1 MPISA
6 EERRKAILA
15 QKAAQN
21 KKVLTDA
28 GYVPDFSSAKTNS
41 YFNTQPRV
49 ASDQAKFPEQ
59 PYGIQD
65 PNWDYKTA
73 NASAEK
79 LGPNGEQ
86 MMTSNSKYFSQKGWT
101 PHGTPWYG
109 GQNNLSEYF
118 MSIPN
123 KWNPKFAEKGGD
135 LLAKASDQA
144 YRALYG
150 DDGKLDIGFQKTILG
165 GLGAVGTSLEAL
177 GSIMFKEE
185 GEGVVSTVATGFVG
199 AISKA
204 LGVGIGLL
212 AQGAGELAEDT
223 EQIISIASETPKD
236 VIRAGGGEVKEREQ
250 LPVPT
255 EFFGFENNI
264 FTGKPLSEDFKKLLG
279 NSDNFIAGLFDTFN
293 PVKHISNSIRSAK
306 MILDGSVS
314 LQEFG
319 DIVEAN
325 RQAGRILYS
334 TWIDPLTKVEYKKRL
349 RRGEDPYLLAEEL
362 MNPVAELVGELI
374 FDPLNALGFVKKAK
388 SMTKNVDAFNA
399 EMTKGNDV
407 IAKALTSET
416 MSDAEKITSIAEE
429 LGVQR
434 KMVQQGL
441 AELAN
446 QKNAKALTYTSKR
459 IGITKLV
466 GNRMGH
472 LLDTVAR
479 YEVIDPKTGLKVIK
493 YDAHKAA
500 ELNDAIYKLSDASDA
515 VRMDAWTTLTSP
527 KKGSLG
533 MGIDPNI
540 ISSPATM
547 KTSIMMR
554 DIMEGSGL
562 SKKIIGN
569 TIKAVRTA
577 EKSNIESLLKGAGFH
592 EKTIQ
597 KVARLVAENK
607 SMDDI
612 IRVIKNSGADS
623 FLAAVKENK
632 TLKGLLEF
640 IDPLAEKATKKMFPS
655 LSDMAKSPEIYGELS
670 ATEKFLMG
678 AEKIVESKFLKDVNT
693 NLAYAYMGLSPGYVA
708 RNIITNSLHLFVD
721 IDPKTGLKS
730 IQSQLWAVVGKDS
743 KAIISEKKFLEST
756 MGFLWKDAV
765 SGIGQ
770 QGVLG
775 KPLKFFETIA
785 GSGIRAGSRV
795 ETAASIHAYAAGIRK
810 TLRQMLVP
818 GRAIPLVDDLVDAG
832 MSADVAKHL
841 QYLMLNNNGNVK
853 AVEAI
858 FRAEKATGE
867 LRVFE
872 SLSWMTQE
880 QRKMFEDFGVLE
892 DFKAKIKG
900 IPTREEAMKVAKE
913 MTQELRAK
921 ASRVAGDIQPYRIQ
935 SDGIDAPRYTKQ
947 MAYVGEHGLTD
958 NQKLIHG
965 ARLNANEQAED
976 AIKSVMD
983 SVVKRA
989 PDEGIDLQKMID
1001 ADVNSEFLNTVK
1013 DGTYLEQRV
1022 SSYDTFLEPFNK
1034 EFETIKKLSNSGQS
1048 VDIQKSWDKIKD
1060 FPHLR
1065 KIDLPK
1071 GMDVW
1076 EYRDFLW
1083 DAVYYPTAR
1092 DYFATTR
1099 DVYSMGAKKIFD
1111 DFYMP
1116 QAIQNGVM
1124 SANENFS
1131 GFLYIDKTLEKARIF
1146 DNSAVIDDVT
1156 KFLPN
1161 GDTDFSKVKKL
1172 VDINDNIKHKK
1183 HLFNI
1188 INDEL
1193 RQQFGLS
1200 KESNKYL
1207 DSLKGTIPSKK
1218 TAKVKK
1224 LLEEAGYSVDDIANR
1239 SLEDMMVEVYETV
1252 PVPYKHLGEVPYEEA
1267 VRLLNKKAVRD
1278 GDEFIELSEDLKKV
1292 IGDSVPP
1299 KVVPKED
1306 YVIPPETGEFP
1317 PNEFRYLSN
1326 AQQQGIIDEIEFTMN
1341 RGIYKHFDEVIP
1353 TLPSGQEE
1361 ELIKWFAEAEKRS
1374 QTMKLTAD
1382 QVGTELRNFALID
1395 YSQRL
1400 NLDTVASLVYPYGFW
1415 YSRTLPNWAVRVA
1428 QQPGILA
1435 AYGKYKNTMSKL
1447 HSEQPEW
1454 WRYNVNS
1461 DELLGLFPDNPLF
1474 FNVEQTLNP
1483 INGITGVDFD
1493 DPDKST
1499 NWFTTVLNDLGK
1511 FGPTTHTLLSFVTA
1525 LALYRDGE
1533 FEAASKWSG
1542 NLLPQTSAARAIQ
1555 SIINKGFNL
1564 GRITEGSDTEFKFE
1578 GFAEKDEF
1586 GGTGNKP
1593 WNDPLAKWL
1602 SGGYTA
1608 YEQRQFGRALAAM
1621 VEEGII
1627 SEAQSIDAASSQKGQ
1642 IWEAAIERAFNERA
1656 LGQLAGFAFGVGF
1669 KGRSIADQQIDIFY
1683 NDFYSLMEQRHN
1695 LSGQE
1700 FVAGMNKLKDAYPF
1714 MDTLLV
1720 ARKGGWERDAALA
1733 YNAFSR
1739 LPPGSDLLEN
1749 IGMDN
1754 RLIQKFYESKGQ
1766 FGGNPVDGIEP
1777 WAQSDI
1783 DKFMASVLDLTA
1795 VLAVPGDATRDEW
1808 DTARIQS
1815 KNLNDIMTAQF
1826 GGVDENGLTIHDKI
1840 DTYYS
1845 LFDLDEGGDIAKAFM
1860 KANPEVEAA
1869 LTYRDQVI
1877 ATYPGSEL
1885 GTYYGGLDRINRYFK
1900 SLMYSEAEK
1909 RYGEDIL
1916 DVQAGYYDD
1925 NFFTADKKQYLREH
1939 PQLKAYWDFT
1949 DSVEDEINRR
1959 VVELGSKL
1967 GDPIGPEIRPD
1978 ADLTSTGAQDVL
1990 EAVQGGQA
1998 LTAQQWQQEI
2008 GQELFEAVAR
2018 NIIFGEAMSNAV
2030 STAVGRAAGKFDMK
2044 KKDLIQLVGIS
2055 LIEAGVT
2062 GGQ

>member
-678 AEKIVESKFLKDVNT
+678 AEKIVESKFLKGVNT

-958 NQKLIHG
+958 NQKLIRG

-1034 EFETIKKLSNSGQS
+1034 EFKTIKKLSNSGQS
-1048 VDIQKSWDKIKD
+1048 C
-1060 FPHLR
+1060 
-1065 KIDLPK
+1065 
-1071 GMDVW
+1071 
-1076 EYRDFLW
+1076 
-1083 DAVYYPTAR
+1083 
-1092 DYFATTR
+1092 
-1099 DVYSMGAKKIFD
+1099 
-1111 DFYMP
+1111 
-1116 QAIQNGVM
+1116 
-1124 SANENFS
+1124 
-1131 GFLYIDKTLEKARIF
+1131 
-1146 DNSAVIDDVT
+1146 
-1156 KFLPN
+1156 
-1161 GDTDFSKVKKL
+1161 
-1172 VDINDNIKHKK
+1172 
-1183 HLFNI
+1183 
-1188 INDEL
+1188 
-1193 RQQFGLS
+1193 
-1200 KESNKYL
+1200 
-1207 DSLKGTIPSKK
+1207 
-1218 TAKVKK
+1218 
-1224 LLEEAGYSVDDIANR
+1224 
-1239 SLEDMMVEVYETV
+1239 
-1252 PVPYKHLGEVPYEEA
+1252 
-1267 VRLLNKKAVRD
+1267 
-1278 GDEFIELSEDLKKV
+1278 
-1292 IGDSVPP
+1292 
-1299 KVVPKED
+1299 
-1306 YVIPPETGEFP
+1306 
-1317 PNEFRYLSN
+1317 
-1326 AQQQGIIDEIEFTMN
+1326 
-1341 RGIYKHFDEVIP
+1341 
-1353 TLPSGQEE
+1353 
-1361 ELIKWFAEAEKRS
+1361 
-1374 QTMKLTAD
+1374 
-1382 QVGTELRNFALID
+1382 
-1395 YSQRL
+1395 
-1400 NLDTVASLVYPYGFW
+1400 
-1415 YSRTLPNWAVRVA
+1415 
-1428 QQPGILA
+1428 
-1435 AYGKYKNTMSKL
+1435 
-1447 HSEQPEW
+1447 
-1454 WRYNVNS
+1454 
-1461 DELLGLFPDNPLF
+1461 
-1474 FNVEQTLNP
+1474 
-1483 INGITGVDFD
+1483 
-1493 DPDKST
+1493 
-1499 NWFTTVLNDLGK
+1499 
-1511 FGPTTHTLLSFVTA
+1511 
-1525 LALYRDGE
+1525 
-1533 FEAASKWSG
+1533 
-1542 NLLPQTSAARAIQ
+1542 
-1555 SIINKGFNL
+1555 
-1564 GRITEGSDTEFKFE
+1564 
-1578 GFAEKDEF
+1578 
-1586 GGTGNKP
+1586 
-1593 WNDPLAKWL
+1593 
-1602 SGGYTA
+1602 
-1608 YEQRQFGRALAAM
+1608 
-1621 VEEGII
+1621 
-1627 SEAQSIDAASSQKGQ
+1627 
-1642 IWEAAIERAFNERA
+1642 
-1656 LGQLAGFAFGVGF
+1656 
-1669 KGRSIADQQIDIFY
+1669 
-1683 NDFYSLMEQRHN
+1683 
-1695 LSGQE
+1695 
-1700 FVAGMNKLKDAYPF
+1700 
-1714 MDTLLV
+1714 
-1720 ARKGGWERDAALA
+1720 
-1733 YNAFSR
+1733 
-1739 LPPGSDLLEN
+1739 
-1749 IGMDN
+1749 
-1754 RLIQKFYESKGQ
+1754 
-1766 FGGNPVDGIEP
+1766 
-1777 WAQSDI
+1777 
-1783 DKFMASVLDLTA
+1783 
-1795 VLAVPGDATRDEW
+1795 
-1808 DTARIQS
+1808 
-1815 KNLNDIMTAQF
+1815 
-1826 GGVDENGLTIHDKI
+1826 
-1840 DTYYS
+1840 
-1845 LFDLDEGGDIAKAFM
+1845 
-1860 KANPEVEAA
+1860 
-1869 LTYRDQVI
+1869 
-1877 ATYPGSEL
+1877 
-1885 GTYYGGLDRINRYFK
+1885 
-1900 SLMYSEAEK
+1900 
-1909 RYGEDIL
+1909 
-1916 DVQAGYYDD
+1916 
-1925 NFFTADKKQYLREH
+1925 
-1939 PQLKAYWDFT
+1939 
-1949 DSVEDEINRR
+1949 
-1959 VVELGSKL
+1959 
-1967 GDPIGPEIRPD
+1967 
-1978 ADLTSTGAQDVL
+1978 
-1990 EAVQGGQA
+1990 
-1998 LTAQQWQQEI
+1998 
-2008 GQELFEAVAR
+2008 
-2018 NIIFGEAMSNAV
+2018 
-2030 STAVGRAAGKFDMK
+2030 
-2044 KKDLIQLVGIS
+2044 
-2055 LIEAGVT
+2055 
-2062 GGQ
+2062 

>member
-1 MPISA
+1 
-6 EERRKAILA
+6 
-15 QKAAQN
+15 
-21 KKVLTDA
+21 
-28 GYVPDFSSAKTNS
+28 
-41 YFNTQPRV
+41 
-49 ASDQAKFPEQ
+49 
-59 PYGIQD
+59 
-65 PNWDYKTA
+65 
-73 NASAEK
+73 
-79 LGPNGEQ
+79 
-86 MMTSNSKYFSQKGWT
+86 
-101 PHGTPWYG
+101 
-109 GQNNLSEYF
+109 
-118 MSIPN
+118 
-123 KWNPKFAEKGGD
+123 
-135 LLAKASDQA
+135 
-144 YRALYG
+144 
-150 DDGKLDIGFQKTILG
+150 
-165 GLGAVGTSLEAL
+165 
-177 GSIMFKEE
+177 
-185 GEGVVSTVATGFVG
+185 
-199 AISKA
+199 
-204 LGVGIGLL
+204 
-212 AQGAGELAEDT
+212 
-223 EQIISIASETPKD
+223 
-236 VIRAGGGEVKEREQ
+236 
-250 LPVPT
+250 
-255 EFFGFENNI
+255 
-264 FTGKPLSEDFKKLLG
+264 
-279 NSDNFIAGLFDTFN
+279 
-293 PVKHISNSIRSAK
+293 
-306 MILDGSVS
+306 
-314 LQEFG
+314 
-319 DIVEAN
+319 
-325 RQAGRILYS
+325 
-334 TWIDPLTKVEYKKRL
+334 
-349 RRGEDPYLLAEEL
+349 
-362 MNPVAELVGELI
+362 
-374 FDPLNALGFVKKAK
+374 
-388 SMTKNVDAFNA
+388 
-399 EMTKGNDV
+399 
-407 IAKALTSET
+407 
-416 MSDAEKITSIAEE
+416 
-429 LGVQR
+429 
-434 KMVQQGL
+434 MVQQGL

-1034 EFETIKKLSNSGQS
+1034 EFKTIKKLSNSGQS